1 MLQQI
6 MAIKIPRVSPGT
18 KQSTDLGKY
27 FVKYVRMNHTL
38 SLPYHR
44 QFQMIQS
51 TKEYLRPLWSQ
62 EMQFKYDLEQ
72 AT

>member
-1 MLQQI
+1 

-18 KQSTDLGKY
+18 EQSTDLGKY

-51 TKEYLRPLWSQ
+51 TRV
-62 EMQFKYDLEQ
+62 FKTTLESRVAVQ
-72 AT
+72 M